1 MTIEGIKPK
10 AVGTPK
16 VASTQTTAPT
26 TAVAAP
32 PPPPVEG
39 TPAEGYEAPKKKL
52 MSVSGRFKATAIP
65 FALRPDLQNLVAGQR
80 SATHAAGGT
89 HGTHGAR
96 RPLAPVVHDHPDNAG
111 NLGKQPPARAAD
123 ADFLAQAKTA
133 NPKATP
139 EALEKAAA
147 TLAKDAIEK
156 KFGLSVKNGG
166 AKWSAEELTRAYE
179 GFSMMPQKD
188 QAVLKG
194 MDLVREHQGSDGD
207 ALAEYRPNIDGA
219 RRSIAVFDGF
229 MTAHASRS
237 RQHSIHSVIHEAGH
251 ALEQRPMH
259 DALAAV
265 NASLKALEPA
275 EKKATRAR
283 QNENR
288 VWGNKDDSG
297 TVNWAIAEYGSTK
310 DKKGADF
317 QKAQQGVT
325 AALHQLSKATT
336 PKQVETAEKDL
347 TDAKTKRDKL
357 DMSEHPKSFRAKDWV
372 DATDTLE
379 TAIRARREADGEVAP
394 LKKAADASQKT
405 LDSLSTTERTA
416 KGDILKSKTRAA
428 YESAR
433 LKDKAENRDVSA
445 YGATSTVENFAEAY
459 ALYVR
464 DPALLKS
471 SSPEQ
476 FKYFA
481 KHHPQP

>member
-1 MTIEGIKPK
+1 MAIEGIKPK

-16 VASTQTTAPT
+16 VLSTQTAAPT
-26 TAVAAP
+26 TAVDAP
-32 PPPPVEG
+32 PPPPAES
-39 TPAEGYEAPKKKL
+39 PAEGYESPKKKL

-65 FALRPDLQNLVAGQR
+65 FAARPDLQNLVAAQR
-80 SATHAAGGT
+80 SATHATG
-89 HGTHGAR
+89 GTHGAR
-96 RPLAPVVHDHPDNAG
+96 KPLAPVVHDHPDNAG
-111 NLGKQPPARAAD
+111 NLGKQPPARTAD
-123 ADFLAQAKTA
+123 ADFLALAKKA
-133 NPKATP
+133 NPKASP
-139 EALEKAAA
+139 DALEKAAA

-156 KFGLSVKNGG
+156 KFGLSVKNGD
-166 AKWSAEELTRAYE
+166 AKWTAEELTRAYE
-179 GFSMMPQKD
+179 GFSLMPPKD

-194 MDLVREHQGSDGD
+194 MDLVREHQSSDAD

-229 MTAHASRS
+229 VTADASRS

-259 DALAAV
+259 DAQAAV
-265 NASLKALEPA
+265 NTALKALEPA
-275 EKKATRAR
+275 ERKATRAKE
-283 QNENR
+283 NENR

-297 TVNWAIAEYGSTK
+297 TVNWAIAEYGTVK
-310 DKKGADF
+310 DKKGIDF
-317 QKAQQGVT
+317 LNAQQGVT

-336 PKQVETAEKDL
+336 PKQVEAAEKAL
-347 TDAKTKRDKL
+347 TDAKTKREKL

-372 DATDTLE
+372 FATDTLE
-379 TAIRARREADGEVAP
+379 TAIRARREVDGEVAP
-394 LKKAADASQKT
+394 LKKAADDSQKT
-405 LDSLSTTERTA
+405 LDSLSTLERTPN
-416 KGDILKSKTRAA
+416 GDILKSKTRAA

-433 LKDKAENRDVSA
+433 LKDKAGHRDVSP

-464 DPALLKS
+464 DPALLKA

>member
-16 VASTQTTAPT
+16 VASTQTAAPT
-26 TAVAAP
+26 TAIDAP
-32 PPPPVEG
+32 PPPPPEEG
-39 TPAEGYEAPKKKL
+39 ARAEGYEPPKKKL
-52 MSVSGRFKATAIP
+52 MSVSGRFKATANP
-65 FALRPDLQNLVAGQR
+65 FALRPDLQNLVAAQR
-80 SATHAAGGT
+80 SATHAAGGS
-89 HGTHGAR
+89 HGAR
-96 RPLAPVVHDHPDNAG
+96 KPLTPVVHERPDNAG
-111 NLGKQPPARAAD
+111 NLGSPPPARAAE
-123 ADFLAQAKTA
+123 ADFLALAKKA

-147 TLAKDAIEK
+147 TLAKAAIEK
-156 KFGLSVKNGG
+156 KFGLSVKNGD
-166 AKWSAEELTRAYE
+166 AKWTAEELTRVYE

-194 MDLVREHQGSDGD
+194 MDLVREHQSSEAD
-207 ALAEYRPNIDGA
+207 ALAEYRPNVDGE

-229 MTAHASRS
+229 ITGDARRS

-259 DALAAV
+259 DAQAAV
-265 NASLKALEPA
+265 NKALAALEPA
-275 EKKATRAR
+275 ERKATRAKE
-283 QNENR
+283 NENR

-297 TVNWAIAEYGSTK
+297 TVNWAIAEYGTAK
-310 DKKGADF
+310 DKKGIDF
-317 QKAQQGVT
+317 LNAQQGVT
-325 AALHQLSKATT
+325 DALHQLSTATT
-336 PKQVETAEKDL
+336 PKQEETAEKAL
-347 TDAKTKRDKL
+347 TTAKTKRDKL

-372 DATDTLE
+372 EATDTLE
-379 TAIRARREADGEVAP
+379 TAIRARREVDGEVAP

-405 LDSLSTTERTA
+405 LDSLATTEQTPD
-416 KGDILKSKTRAA
+416 GDVLKSKTRAG

-433 LKDKAENRDVSA
+433 KKDKAGQRDVSA

-464 DPALLKS
+464 DPGLLKTK
-471 SSPEQ
+471 SPEQ
-476 FKYFA
+476 FKYFE